1 MTVNVGW
8 FTTGRGSGSR
18 GMYEAV
24 RAAIDD
30 GSLDARLSFVFSNR
44 ARGEDPVT
52 DEFFAQIDADGIPLI
67 AISSVR
73 FRKAAEGER
82 SKPGVP
88 LPQWRTD
95 YDREV
100 AAAISSYRFDVGVL
114 AGYMLIFTG
123 EFVDRFPLLNLH
135 PALPTG
141 PIGTWREVNR
151 ELIRD
156 AAPESGVM
164 MNLAIPAVDEG
175 PVVGY
180 CRYPI
185 DAPEFAAARAELTE
199 LGDPTDLEANTLEAS
214 RLFTLIREA
223 GLRREAP
230 FLVEVLGAFAGG
242 RIKIDDSSV
251 VYASGRAAL
260 PIDLTEE
267 VDRRLL
273 APTAEGVPGDVAG
286 QAKGEPIG

>member
-1 MTVNVGW
+1 MTVHVGW

-24 RAAIDD
+24 RSAIAD
-30 GSLDARLSFVFSNR
+30 GSLDARVSFVFSNR

-52 DEFFAQIDADGIPLI
+52 DAFFAQIDDDGIPLI
-67 AISSVR
+67 AISSVQ
-73 FRKAAEGER
+73 FRRSADGER
-82 SKPGVP
+82 SRPGAP
-88 LPQWRTD
+88 LPRWRTE
-95 YDREV
+95 YDRAV
-100 AAAISSYRFDVGVL
+100 AEAISAYRFDVGVL
-114 AGYMLIFTG
+114 AGYMLIFTA
-123 EFVDRFPLLNLH
+123 EFVERFPLLNLH

-156 AAPESGVM
+156 HAIESGVM

-185 DAPEFAAARAELTE
+185 NGPDFEAARQE
-199 LGDPTDLEANTLEAS
+199 LGDDADLEPATLEAS
-214 RLFTLIREA
+214 QLFQLIREA

-230 FLVEVLGAFAGG
+230 FLAELLRAFASG
-242 RIKIDDSSV
+242 RVKIEDGSV
-251 VYASGRAAL
+251 TYASGRAAM
-260 PIDLTEE
+260 PVDLTEE
-267 VDRRLL
+267 VDQRLL
-273 APTAEGVPGDVAG
+273 ETTAG
-286 QAKGEPIG
+286 QPEVEPIG

>member
-1 MTVNVGW
+1 VTVHVGW

-24 RAAIDD
+24 RSAIAD
-30 GSLDARLSFVFSNR
+30 GSLDARVSFVFSNR

-52 DEFFAQIDADGIPLI
+52 DAFFAQIDDDGIPLI
-67 AISSVR
+67 AISSVQ
-73 FRKAAEGER
+73 FRRSADGER
-82 SKPGVP
+82 SRPGAP
-88 LPQWRTD
+88 LPRWRTE
-95 YDREV
+95 YDRAV
-100 AAAISSYRFDVGVL
+100 AEAISAYRFDVGVL
-114 AGYMLIFTG
+114 AGYMLIFTA
-123 EFVDRFPLLNLH
+123 EFVERFPLLNLH

-156 AAPESGVM
+156 HAIESGVM

-185 DAPEFAAARAELTE
+185 NGPDFEAARQE
-199 LGDPTDLEANTLEAS
+199 LGDDADLEPATLEAS
-214 RLFTLIREA
+214 QLFQLIREA

-230 FLVEVLGAFAGG
+230 FLAELLRAFASG
-242 RIKIDDSSV
+242 RVKIEDGSV
-251 VYASGRAAL
+251 TYASGRAAM
-260 PIDLTEE
+260 PVDLTEE
-267 VDRRLL
+267 VDQRLL
-273 APTAEGVPGDVAG
+273 ETTAG
-286 QAKGEPIG
+286 QPEVEPIG

>member
-1 MTVNVGW
+1 
-8 FTTGRGSGSR
+8 
-18 GMYEAV
+18 MYDAV

-30 GSLDARLSFVFSNR
+30 GTLDARISFVFSNR

-52 DEFFAQIDADGIPLI
+52 DEFFAQIDADGTPLI
-67 AISSVR
+67 AISSVA
-73 FRKAAEGER
+73 FRKSANGER
-82 SKPGVP
+82 SQAGAP
-88 LPQWRTD
+88 LPQWRSD

-100 AAAISSYRFDVGVL
+100 ATAISQHRFDVGVL

-151 ELIRD
+151 ELIRSD
-156 AAPESGVM
+156 ATESGVM

-185 DAPEFAAARAELTE
+185 SAPEFQNARAEL
-199 LGDPTDLEANTLEAS
+199 GAIANLDDDALEAS
-214 RLFTLIREA
+214 RLFALIRAA

-230 FLVEVLGAFAGG
+230 FLVEVLRAFASG
-242 RIKIDDSSV
+242 RVRVEDGSV
-251 VYASGRAAL
+251 TYASGRAAL
-260 PIDLTEE
+260 PVDLSEE
-267 VDRRLL
+267 VERRLRSRS
-273 APTAEGVPGDVAG
+273 AG
-286 QAKGEPIG
+286 QAEAEPIG